1 VRKVPLRL
9 YADVGVLKGLHWAA
23 RMIARALARLIALV
37 VLAALVSAC
46 ATEVPAA
53 PSLVNAITI
62 SYESHR
68 LSERGE
74 EIDRVGR
81 LIYRGGLRLAS
92 PDPRF
97 GGWSGLVVSA
107 DGRRLLS
114 QSDDAHWFRADIVY
128 DRHGDL
134 AGLKNAELADMR
146 DLDGQRMSK
155 SRGDA
160 EGLAPLSPAGP
171 DGAVL
176 TSFEQKARVL
186 CYQTGRSLDAFPIPV
201 AMPKEVAVG
210 DNNRGLEGLAMLDAH
225 TIFAVME
232 SPHDDSPDMDAWLVC
247 YPRPASCAQAGMLH
261 VALHPPY
268 HISDAA
274 MGPDGKHLYILERRF
289 LGPFGGLAI
298 ALREIDTNAVKPGA
312 RLEGKEV
319 AQFDTS
325 TAMDNMEGISL
336 RRGVDGKT
344 YVYMISD
351 DNYHHTLQRTLLLM
365 FELEPAGHN

>member
-1 VRKVPLRL
+1 V
-9 YADVGVLKGLHWAA
+9 
-23 RMIARALARLIALV
+23 IARGLARLIALV
-37 VLAALVSAC
+37 VLAAPVSAC
-46 ATEVPAA
+46 ATDVPAA
-53 PSLVNAITI
+53 PGLANAIAI

-68 LSERGE
+68 LSDRGE

-81 LIYRGGLRLAS
+81 LIYHGGLRLSS

-97 GGWSGLVVSA
+97 GGWSGLAVSA
-107 DGRRLLS
+107 NGKRLLS
-114 QSDDAHWFRADIVY
+114 QSDDAHWLRADVVY
-128 DRHGDL
+128 DRHGNL

-146 DLDGQRMSK
+146 DLDGRRMSK

-176 TSFEQKARVL
+176 TSFERKARVWR
-186 CYQTGRSLDAFPIPV
+186 YETGRSFDALPKPV
-201 AMPKEVAVG
+201 AMPKEIAVG
-210 DNNRGLEGLAMLDAH
+210 DNNRGLEDLTMLDAH

-232 SPHDDSPDMDAWLVC
+232 SPHDDAPDMDARLVC
-247 YPRPASCAQAGMLH
+247 YPRPASCTQAGMLH

-298 ALREIDTNAVKPGA
+298 ALCEIDTNAAKPGA
-312 RLEGKEV
+312 RLQGKEI

-325 TAMDNMEGISL
+325 KAMDNMEGLSL

-351 DNYHHTLQRTLLLM
+351 DNYNHTLQRTLLLM